1 MTLNFYLPSAQCGA
15 SMPELPHPVLCS
27 PGGVPSSNYFI
38 LSPAIPS
45 RCVFSAFLVFQ
56 KNRRLVSS
64 PLWAPYLSF
73 SEEPHSPQL
82 NFWGI
87 FWGYHIVMIGIS
99 LGKLLCGGQASCVHS
114 QCTCVWKLRSFTS
127 NIGLLF
133 IWVGVS
139 HWPEA
144 YCLANCLANKPNR
157 FACLCFPS
165 PKITNTCTK
174 LPGICAWTL

>member
-56 KNRRLVSS
+56 KTRRLVSS

-114 QCTCVWKLRSFTS
+114 HEHMCVETQVFHLK
-127 NIGLLF
+127 
-133 IWVGVS
+133 
-139 HWPEA
+139 HWPFV
-144 YCLANCLANKPNR
+144 YLSWGFSLAWSL
-157 FACLCFPS
+157 LS
-165 PKITNTCTK
+165 GQ
-174 LPGICAWTL
+174 LSGQ